1 MVQDELRLKEGEML
15 RVIGDR
21 DADGFY
27 EAINAKGE
35 NGLVPFNMVMELRGE
50 AAPQMRK
57 LFKTVKIDT
66 KK

>member
-1 MVQDELRLKEGEML
+1 ML
-15 RVIGDR
+15 RVIGDK

-57 LFKTVKIDT
+57 LFEIVKMGT
-66 KK
+66 KQ